1 MGIRIKEGT
10 RSKGGLNEM
19 PSTPRPRPPKPQKVS
34 KLELLSKIKVKVL
47 SCGFLETSEIDHIR
61 HWDAEALGN
70 SFKNHLIIAV
80 EKLPESSEIEI
91 EIRRRVAVRPIKESK

>member
-1 MGIRIKEGT
+1 MSIV
-10 RSKGGLNEM
+10 EM
-19 PSTPRPRPPKPQKVS
+19 
-34 KLELLSKIKVKVL
+34 ELLYKIKVKVL
-47 SCGFLETSEIDHIR
+47 SCGFMETSEIDHIK

-91 EIRRRVAVRPIKESK
+91 EIRRNVGKRKRSKQ